1 MRKADAQL
9 KLARK
14 LFETKMKRA
23 DQQRDAVALWLD
35 GAGLQGAARV
45 ELRLHKAPRC
55 RGGDPRAEEPGQ
67 IHIKAFL
74 ERVER
79 ARAASSP
86 SACVARFEA
95 LGTVRRFFIPS
106 YRHLTRTF
114 RGRCM

>member
-67 IHIKAFL
+67 RHQGVFGACRTRSRGSL
-74 ERVER
+74 
-79 ARAASSP
+79 P

-95 LGTVRRFFIPS
+95 LGTVRRFFYPV
-106 YRHLTRTF
+106 L
-114 RGRCM
+114 